1 MKNKPS
7 KSKPEGFSL
16 LEVVVVLAV
25 LSTLAGLTLPNVLRL
40 LAFNDIDAAKALLNT
55 AAADCIQK
63 LRTGETAEDKNKLDT
78 LNILSESKLNTL
90 GYSLVNKENADF
102 KQSCNPATIFPTDP
116 NDTIRYEMGFRV
128 IQEGSDQGKLVK
140 EAKPNEGSSDQ
151 ASDASCRAWAGDNC
165 TFSTAYKDYLEYME
179 RIDKEKSACTEAYYK
194 EKNSEENGK
203 KKTAL
208 LSKWNPLAEKD
219 CPDAPPKVE
228 SPTCTYNGCN
238 LPAYVYKGQECG
250 STEDEFEAC
259 IGEDNKILCNAWK
272 AEQIKSDNNLGEAK
286 FYEACGGDAVPWY
299 FCGGKIYQTGSEMNK
314 CIDDKTVA
322 ECGDYREAEYARRAS
337 SRESGL
343 FDLSKFSNTKSNS
356 QCSTKEYWCCKDG
369 TTCQTGIQTEVEFN
383 SVCTT
388 ASPGRGSDSGSGSG
402 SSSGNTNDGG
412 STGNGNSNQQQQQI
426 DDAAARI
433 RGSSGGGNSSN
444 TGTSR
449 CVGRRC
455 R

>member
-40 LAFNDIDAAKALLNT
+40 LAFNNIDEAKALLNT

-63 LRTGETAEDKNKLDT
+63 LRTGETAEEKNKLDT

-90 GYSLVNKENADF
+90 GYSLINQEDENF
-102 KQSCNPATIFPTDP
+102 EQSCNPATIFPTDP
-116 NDTIRYEMGFRV
+116 NDSIRFEMGFRV
-128 IQEGSDQGKLVK
+128 VQEGIDRGKLVK

-151 ASDASCRAWAGDNC
+151 ASDASCKSWAGDNC

-179 RIDKEKSACTEAYYK
+179 KIAKEKSACTEAYFK
-194 EKNSEENGK
+194 EKNSTENGK
-203 KKTAL
+203 AKTAL
-208 LSKWNPLAEKD
+208 LSKWNPAAEKD
-219 CPDAPPKVE
+219 CSDSPPIVE

-238 LPAYVYKGQECG
+238 LPSYVYKGQECG
-250 STEDEFEAC
+250 PTETDFQNC
-259 IGEDNKILCNAWK
+259 IGEDNKILCNDWK
-272 AEQIKSDNNLGEAK
+272 TEQLKTDNNLGEAK
-286 FYEACGGDAVPWY
+286 FFDACGGDAVPWY
-299 FCGGKIYQTGSEMNK
+299 FCGGKIYQTVSEMNK

-322 ECGDYREAEYARRAS
+322 ECGDYREAEYSRRAA

-343 FDLSKFSNTKSNS
+343 FDLSKFSTTKSNS

-369 TTCQTGIQTEVEFN
+369 TSCQTGIDTEEQFN

-388 ASPGRGSDSGSGSG
+388 NEPARDNRGGGTGSGG
-402 SSSGNTNDGG
+402 TTGGNPEQPRRVEP
-412 STGNGNSNQQQQQI
+412 S
-426 DDAAARI
+426 API
-433 RGSSGGGNSSN
+433 RGGSN
-444 TGTSR
+444 TGGSRDTGSSR

-455 R
+455 G